1 MKRFLILCG
10 VCACTFGSLAVN
22 SAFGKDFTDGKKF
35 PSLLGN
41 SESAQANHWV
51 DSMYT
56 QLHLDSA
63 GLKRDIF
70 YYACKGYEYMLSKN
84 LLSKKNLL
92 TICDYSQPSS
102 AKRLY
107 VLDMEQGVILY
118 NTFVS
123 HGRNSGKDMASSF
136 SNLNSSHKSSLGF
149 MITAETYRGK
159 AGYSMRFDGQ
169 EHGINNNVRKR
180 DIVMHG
186 SNYVNGERV
195 EEGQMMGR
203 SFGCPAVPYEVHK
216 DIIDEIKEG
225 SCFFAYHTDAW
236 YNHSSQIINARF
248 NWPALDISLPPAVAT
263 ANAAVA
269 VAK

>member
-10 VCACTFGSLAVN
+10 FYACTFGSLAVT
-22 SAFGKDFTDGKKF
+22 SAFGKDLNDDKKF

-41 SESAQANHWV
+41 SESAVVNHWV

-63 GLKRDIF
+63 GLNRSVF
-70 YYACKGYEYMLSKN
+70 FNACKGYEYLLSKN
-84 LLSKKNLL
+84 LLAKKHLL

-107 VLDMEQGVILY
+107 VLDMEKGLILY
-118 NTFVS
+118 NTYVS

-136 SNLNSSHKSSLGF
+136 SNLNNSHKSSLGF

-169 EHGINNNVRKR
+169 EHGINSNVRKR

-186 SNYVNGERV
+186 SFYVNGERAD
-195 EEGQMMGR
+195 EGQMMGR
-203 SFGCPAVPYEVHK
+203 SYGCPAVPYEEHK
-216 DIIDEIKEG
+216 NIIDEIKDG
-225 SCFFAYHTDAW
+225 SCFFAYYPDAW
-236 YNHSSQIINARF
+236 YAHSSQIVNARF
-248 NWPALDISLPPAVAT
+248 NWPALEAPLPPL
-263 ANAAVA
+263 NIAALN
-269 VAK
+269 K